1 MITLDPNTVGEAA
14 ALATSCLWTVTSLF
28 FASAGRRIGSLVV
41 NAYRTVI
48 AIAFLVV
55 AHVLVLGTIVP
66 LANTA
71 QWFWMG
77 ASGIVGLVIGD
88 GGLFAA
94 YVTIGPRRAVLVMA
108 LAPIFAILGAYVM
121 LGEVIVQLALVGI
134 VVTLTG
140 IIIVVLESEERS
152 GEKGVS
158 KKLRTYGFLF
168 ALIAAAGQGIGLVLS
183 KKGIEL
189 VSGMTLNPLS
199 ATLMRLI
206 LAASS
211 IWLVLLVAGKWPQL
225 RGAASNKEGISNVAA
240 GAFLGPFLGITLSMV
255 AVTYTQTGIAQTLM
269 SLMPVLII
277 PTVWIRYRQRTSW
290 RGMFG
295 AVVAVIG
302 VAMLFLS

>member
-1 MITLDPNTVGEAA
+1 MINLDPNTVGEAA
-14 ALATSCLWTVTSLF
+14 ALVTSCLWTVTSLF

-55 AHVLVLGTIVP
+55 AHVLVLGTIIP

-121 LGEVIVQLALVGI
+121 LGEVIAQLALVGI

-211 IWLVLLVAGKWPQL
+211 IWLVLLIAGRWPQL
-225 RGAASNKEGISNVAA
+225 RGAASNKEGISNVAV

-277 PTVWIRYRQRTSW
+277 PTVWIRYRQKTSW
-290 RGMFG
+290 RGMLG

>member
-1 MITLDPNTVGEAA
+1 MINLDPNTVGEAA
-14 ALATSCLWTVTSLF
+14 ALVTSCLWTVTSLF

-55 AHVLVLGTIVP
+55 AHVLVLGTIIP

-121 LGEVIVQLALVGI
+121 LGEVIAQLALVGI

-158 KKLRTYGFLF
+158 KKLRRYGFLF

-290 RGMFG
+290 RGMLG

>member
-14 ALATSCLWTVTSLF
+14 ALVTSCLWTVTSLF

-121 LGEVIVQLALVGI
+121 LGEVIAQLALVGI

-290 RGMFG
+290 RGMLG